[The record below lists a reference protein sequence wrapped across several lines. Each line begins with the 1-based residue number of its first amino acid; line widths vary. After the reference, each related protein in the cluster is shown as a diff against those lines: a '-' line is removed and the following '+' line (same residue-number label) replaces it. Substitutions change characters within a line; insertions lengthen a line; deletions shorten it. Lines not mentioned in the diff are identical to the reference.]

1 MIFQL
6 ANIRREKVII
16 DIPVNASWIQHGV
29 TVAGGYER
37 GSATNQLNNPSGLFV
52 DDDQTIL
59 IADTSNHRVIQWK
72 IGDTNGQVIAGGHGK
87 GNRSDQ
93 LNYPTDVL
101 INKETDN
108 LIVCDREN
116 RRVARWSRRS
126 GTTQGE
132 IIFDNIR
139 CFGLAMDD
147 QRYLYISDNYKHE
160 VRRYRIGDKSG
171 TVVAGGQGQGDGFN
185 QLNWP
190 TYIFVDRQQNT
201 YVSDTGNHRV
211 MKWNKD
217 ATEGIIVAGGQG
229 FGTFRT
235 QLMHPHGLFVDML
248 NTVYVADT
256 YNHRVIRWPRRA
268 IQGTVVVGENGGGE
282 RVNQLNHPKGLFFD
296 RILSIFDC
304 VVEDTNP
311 PIPQASKINFSSIP
325 ASPQQIKKSFENNT
339 NASNNSK
346 T

>member
-1 MIFQL
+1 MSYF
-6 ANIRREKVII
+6 VII

-217 ATEGIIVAGGQG
+217 ATEGIIVAGG
-229 FGTFRT
+229 
-235 QLMHPHGLFVDML
+235 LSNNANDM
-248 NTVYVADT
+248 ND
-256 YNHRVIRWPRRA
+256 
-268 IQGTVVVGENGGGE
+268 IQSAKKVFHF
-282 RVNQLNHPKGLFFD
+282 LIK
-296 RILSIFDC
+296 ILSIFDC

-339 NASNNSK
+339 NDSSTFRNNSSMTK
-346 T
+346 LCELIRASYKIHKSLLNSSENDHFGQLLSTISMCMKSVLNLVSTQDLS

>member
-1 MIFQL
+1 MHIM
-6 ANIRREKVII
+6 II
-16 DIPVNASWIQHGV
+16 DITVNASWIQHGV

-217 ATEGIIVAGGQG
+217 ATEGIIVAGD
-229 FGTFRT
+229 
-235 QLMHPHGLFVDML
+235 LSNNANDM
-248 NTVYVADT
+248 ND
-256 YNHRVIRWPRRA
+256 
-268 IQGTVVVGENGGGE
+268 IQSAE
-282 RVNQLNHPKGLFFD
+282 K
-296 RILSIFDC
+296 ILSIFDC